1 MIRRLLRVVSVIM
14 LVILIVGCNA
24 KTVSTEKEISDVI
37 TKENVPLAVEIGV
50 AVPSPVMA

>member
-1 MIRRLLRVVSVIM
+1 MTRRLLRVAPVIM

-37 TKENVPLAVEIGV
+37 TKDLGARRAVGARHLGETG
-50 AVPSPVMA
+50 S